1 MCVIFANLDESKDLL
16 LKPVCSII
24 VMLFALCVLV
34 GCAGKK
40 PVVEPVASGSETS
53 TEAPRDSLRAKFLLK
68 ISQQDSATGKLVT
81 QEFDA
86 VLFSVPGKR
95 YRMELTGPLGIGV
108 ASLLWQE
115 DGWQMT
121 FPTEKLYMSGVGYMV
136 GLLNNDALPLV
147 HIHQVADIF
156 DGRLLPEN
164 YETMEPPADSVLK
177 ALGAEGITF
186 AREKSGRVFSFAR
199 ENAADTSSH
208 VAWISRWGRGGKMEK
223 TRYYDFKEFEGV
235 KTPLRIVFELDGDPF
250 LEIQI
255 KKVTR
260 NKSFS
265 SGTWRLNIPKSF
277 KKVGE

>member
-1 MCVIFANLDESKDLL
+1 LIESKDLL
-16 LKPVCSII
+16 LKFIYSIL
-24 VMLFALCVLV
+24 VLFAMCILA

-40 PVVEPVASGSETS
+40 PVVEPANATADSNAVVET
-53 TEAPRDSLRAKFLLK
+53 PRDSLRAKFLLT
-68 ISQQDSATGKLVT
+68 IYQQDSATQEIKT

-121 FPTEKLYMSGVGYMV
+121 FPTEKLYMKGVGYMV
-136 GLLNNDALPLV
+136 GLLNNDALPMV

-156 DGRLLPEN
+156 DGRLLPED
-164 YETMEPPADSVLK
+164 YEEVAPPEDSTKVE
-177 ALGAEGITF
+177 GAVY
-186 AREKSGRVFSFAR
+186 AREKMGRPFHFVKDGDRVS
-199 ENAADTSSH
+199 
-208 VAWISRWGRGGKMEK
+208 WLSRPGRGGKTEVI
-223 TRYYDFKEFEGV
+223 RYYDFKGFEGV
-235 KTPLRIVFELDGDPF
+235 ETPSRIEFELEGAKF
-250 LEIQI
+250 LEIRI
-255 KKVTR
+255 KKVAR

-277 KKVGE
+277 KRVGE

>member
-1 MCVIFANLDESKDLL
+1 MNTIVKFFLL
-16 LKPVCSII
+16 VA
-24 VMLFALCVLV
+24 VVAGLF

-40 PVVEPVASGSETS
+40 PVVEPVAADS
-53 TEAPRDSLRAKFLLK
+53 TAQEAPRDSLRAKFVLT
-68 ISQQDSATGKLVT
+68 IFQQDTATQEVKT

-115 DGWQMT
+115 EGWQMA

-136 GLLNNDALPLV
+136 GLLNTDALPMV

-156 DGRLLPEN
+156 KGRLLPEG
-164 YETMEPPADSVLK
+164 YEEVPLSDDSTK
-177 ALGAEGITF
+177 AEGAIY
-186 AREKSGRVFSFAR
+186 AREKMGRLFNFKK
-199 ENAADTSSH
+199 EGEH
-208 VAWISRWGRGGKMEK
+208 VVWLSRLGRGGKTEVI
-223 TRYYDFKEFEGV
+223 RYYDFKEFEGV
-235 KTPLRIVFELDGDPF
+235 ETPSRIEFELDGAKF
-250 LEIQI
+250 LEIRI
-255 KKVTR
+255 KKIAR

-277 KKVGE
+277 KRVGE

>member
-1 MCVIFANLDESKDLL
+1 MVRVP
-16 LKPVCSII
+16 LKFICSIF
-24 VMLFALCVLV
+24 VLLFAMCVLV

-40 PVVEPVASGSETS
+40 PVVEPVSAAADSVQET
-53 TEAPRDSLRAKFLLK
+53 PRDSLRAKFLLT
-68 ISQQDSATGKLVT
+68 IAQQDTATGKMVT

-115 DGWQMT
+115 EGWQMT

-136 GLLNNDALPLV
+136 GLLNTDAIPMV

-156 DGRLLPEN
+156 DGRVLPEG
-164 YETMEPPADSVLK
+164 YEEIALPEDSTME
-177 ALGAEGITF
+177 EGVVY
-186 AREKSGRVFSFAR
+186 AHEKTGRLFSFKK
-199 ENAADTSSH
+199 EGEH
-208 VAWISRWGRGGKMEK
+208 VVSLTRMGRGGKTEVI
-223 TRYYDFKEFEGV
+223 RYYDYKAFEGV
-235 KTPLRIVFELDGDPF
+235 ETPSRIEFELDGAKF
-250 LEIQI
+250 LEIKI

-277 KKVGE
+277 KRVGE